1 MILVGVQF
9 TAAICTVVLSFLG
22 QRYFTGK
29 SVLAVPSVLFAATIY
44 AIAYVGFRYRFGV
57 FQMENE
63 LKEDI
68 IPTYKEAEDSSLFNI
83 IVEKMEKEMVFLQ
96 PGLSV
101 VDLAKSIGSNR
112 TYVSN
117 SINTHSGKSF
127 ALFVNTYRVEYAKK
141 IMEKDGKLSIAQV
154 AEMSGFASEESFR
167 RNFRNI
173 TGKSP
178 SDWTG
183 PVRL

>member
-1 MILVGVQF
+1 
-9 TAAICTVVLSFLG
+9 
-22 QRYFTGK
+22 
-29 SVLAVPSVLFAATIY
+29 
-44 AIAYVGFRYRFGV
+44 
-57 FQMENE
+57 MENE
-63 LKEDI
+63 RM
-68 IPTYKEAEDSSLFNI
+68 Y
-83 IVEKMEKEMVFLQ
+83 LQ

-112 TYVSN
+112 TYVST
-117 SINTHSGKSF
+117 SINSHSGKSF
-127 ALFVNTYRVEYAKK
+127 AMFVNTYRVEYAKQ

-183 PVRL
+183 SVRL

>member
-1 MILVGVQF
+1 
-9 TAAICTVVLSFLG
+9 
-22 QRYFTGK
+22 
-29 SVLAVPSVLFAATIY
+29 
-44 AIAYVGFRYRFGV
+44 
-57 FQMENE
+57 MENE

-183 PVRL
+183 TVRL